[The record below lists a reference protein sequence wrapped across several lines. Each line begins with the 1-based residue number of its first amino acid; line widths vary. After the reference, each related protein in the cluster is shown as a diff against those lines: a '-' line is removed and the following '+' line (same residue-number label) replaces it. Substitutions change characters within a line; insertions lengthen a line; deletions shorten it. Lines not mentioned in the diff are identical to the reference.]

1 MEFLQGNKPTCTSH
15 NRVRRCATTF
25 AGALLFALAA
35 AAQAAWPE
43 KPVRLMVGFAPGGS
57 DIGGRIIAQK
67 LSEIWGQPVIVENK
81 PGAAGNIAADAVAKA
96 LPDGYTMLLFVN
108 SYTIN
113 TSVYK
118 GLQWDAVKDF
128 APVGRYTLSPM
139 IVVVNPKFPAKNVKE
154 MTDYA
159 KANPGKLF
167 FGSAGSGTAPHLV
180 GELYAIKTG
189 TQITHVPYKG
199 SAPSVTG
206 LVGGEVQLSFAASS
220 SVAAFIKDGRL
231 RPLAVTTAKRDPQF
245 PDLPTVEEAGI
256 PDFDADIWY
265 AFVMPAK
272 TPPAIIKKVSD
283 DLKTVLADPDIQAK
297 LRQNGLEPAWLG
309 PEETSALIKRDVA
322 RWKDVATRINLQLD

>member
-1 MEFLQGNKPTCTSH
+1 MKHVARILLA
-15 NRVRRCATTF
+15 VAVATF
-25 AGALLFALAA
+25 AA
-35 AAQAAWPE
+35 AANAAWPD
-43 KPVRLMVGFAPGGS
+43 KPVRLLVGFAPGGS

-67 LSEIWGQPVIVENK
+67 LSEMWGQPVVVDNR

-96 LPDGYTMLLFVN
+96 PADGYTMLLFVN

-189 TQITHVPYKG
+189 AEMTHVPYKG

-220 SVAAFIKDGRL
+220 SVAAFVKDGRL

-245 PDLPTVEEAGI
+245 PDLPTMEEAGI
-256 PDFDADIWY
+256 AGFDADIWY

-272 TPPAIIKKVSD
+272 TPPAIIRKVSD
-283 DLKTVLADPDIQAK
+283 DLKTALSDPDIQAK
-297 LRQNGLEPAWLG
+297 LRANGLEPAFLG
-309 PEETSALIKRDVA
+309 PDETAALIKRDVT
-322 RWKDVATRINLQLD
+322 RWKEVADRIKLQLD

>member
-1 MEFLQGNKPTCTSH
+1 MNKALQC
-15 NRVRRCATTF
+15 CA
-25 AGALLFALAA
+25 AAALCALAA
-35 AAQAAWPE
+35 VAHAAWPE

-67 LSEIWGQPVIVENK
+67 LQEMWGQAVVVDNK

-96 LPDGYTMLLFVN
+96 APDGYTMLLFVN

-118 GLQWDAVKDF
+118 GLAWDAVRDF

-139 IVVVNPKFPAKNVKE
+139 VVVVNPRFPAKTLKE

-189 TQITHVPYKG
+189 AQITHVPYKG
-199 SAPSVTG
+199 SAPSVIG

-220 SVAAFIKDGRL
+220 SVAGFIKDGRL

-256 PDFDADIWY
+256 PGFDADIWY

-283 DLKTVLADPDIQAK
+283 DLKTVLNDPEVQAK

-309 PEETSALIKRDVA
+309 PEETGALIKRDVA

>member
-1 MEFLQGNKPTCTSH
+1 MNKLS
-15 NRVRRCATTF
+15 RYCA
-25 AGALLFALAA
+25 AAALCALAA
-35 AAQAAWPE
+35 AAHAAWPE

-67 LSEIWGQPVIVENK
+67 LSEMWGQPVIVDNK

-96 LPDGYTMLLFVN
+96 APDGYTMLLFVN

-118 GLQWDAVKDF
+118 GLGWDAVRDF

-139 IVVVNPKFPAKNVKE
+139 IVVVNPNFPAKSLKE
-154 MTDYA
+154 VTEYA

-189 TQITHVPYKG
+189 AQITHVPYKG

-256 PDFDADIWY
+256 PGFDADIWY

-272 TPPAIIKKVSD
+272 TPPAIIRKVSE

-309 PEETSALIKRDVA
+309 PEETGALIKRDVA

>member
-1 MEFLQGNKPTCTSH
+1 MKHCT
-15 NRVRRCATTF
+15 R
-25 AGALLFALAA
+25 ALLAAALFAVGT

-43 KPVRLMVGFAPGGS
+43 KPVRLLVGFAPGGS
-57 DIGGRIIAQK
+57 DIGGRIVAQK
-67 LSEIWGQPVIVENK
+67 LSEMWGQPVVVDNR

-96 LPDGYTMLLFVN
+96 PPDGYTMLLFVN

-118 GLQWDAVKDF
+118 GLQWDAVRDF

-139 IVVVNPKFPAKNVKE
+139 IVVVNPKFPAKSLKE

-180 GELYAIKTG
+180 GELYAMKTG
-189 TQITHVPYKG
+189 VEMTHVPYKG

-220 SVAAFIKDGRL
+220 SVAAFVKDGRL

-245 PDLPTVEEAGI
+245 PDLPTVEQAGI
-256 PDFDADIWY
+256 PGFDADIWY

-272 TPPAIIKKVSD
+272 TPPAIVKKASD
-283 DLKTVLADPDIQAK
+283 DLKAVLADPDVQAK
-297 LRQNGLEPAWLG
+297 LRQNGLEPAYLG
-309 PEETSALIKRDVA
+309 PDETAALIKRDVT
-322 RWKDVATRINLQLD
+322 RWKEVADRIKLQLD

>member
-1 MEFLQGNKPTCTSH
+1 MRHVTRMLLAL
-15 NRVRRCATTF
+15 VVATF
-25 AGALLFALAA
+25 AA
-35 AAQAAWPE
+35 AASAAWPE
-43 KPVRLMVGFAPGGS
+43 KPVRLLVGFAPGGS

-67 LSEIWGQPVIVENK
+67 LSELWGQPVVVDNR
-81 PGAAGNIAADAVAKA
+81 PGAAGNIAADAVAKSA
-96 LPDGYTMLLFVN
+96 PDGYTMLLFVN

-139 IVVVNPKFPAKNVKE
+139 VVVVNPKFPAKNVKE

-180 GELYAIKTG
+180 GELYAMKTG
-189 TQITHVPYKG
+189 VEMTHVPYKG

-220 SVAAFIKDGRL
+220 SVAAFVKDGRL
-231 RPLAVTTAKRDPQF
+231 RPLAVTTGKRDPQF
-245 PDLPTVEEAGI
+245 PDLPTMEEAGI
-256 PDFDADIWY
+256 SGFDADIWY

-272 TPPAIIKKVSD
+272 TPPAIIRKVSD
-283 DLKTVLADPDIQAK
+283 DLRTVLQDPDIQAK
-297 LRQNGLEPAWLG
+297 LRANGLEPAFLG
-309 PEETSALIKRDVA
+309 PDETAALIKRDVA
-322 RWKDVATRINLQLD
+322 RWKEVADKIKLQLD

>member
-1 MEFLQGNKPTCTSH
+1 MSE
-15 NRVRRCATTF
+15 RRTIPARIAAL
-25 AGALLFALAA
+25 AGAALLAFAA

-67 LSEIWGQPVIVENK
+67 LQEMWGQPIVVDNK

-96 LPDGYTMLLFVN
+96 APDGYTMLLFVN

-118 GLQWDAVKDF
+118 GLAWDAVRDF

-139 IVVVNPKFPAKNVKE
+139 VVVVNPSLPAKSLKE

-180 GELYAIKTG
+180 GELYAIRTG
-189 TQITHVPYKG
+189 AQITHVPYKG

-206 LVGGEVQLSFAASS
+206 IVAGDVQLSFAASS

-231 RPLAVTTAKRDPQF
+231 RPLAVTTARRDPQF
-245 PDLPTVEEAGI
+245 PDLPTVQEAGI
-256 PDFDADIWY
+256 PDFDAEIWY
-265 AFVMPAK
+265 ALVMPAK
-272 TPPAIIKKVSD
+272 TPQAIIRKVSG
-283 DLKTVLADPDIQAK
+283 DLKTVLDDPDVQAK

-309 PEETSALIKRDVA
+309 PEDTAALIRRDVA
-322 RWKDVATRINLQLD
+322 RWKDVASRINLQLD

>member
-1 MEFLQGNKPTCTSH
+1 MS
-15 NRVRRCATTF
+15 RRAIAAL
-25 AGALLFALAA
+25 AGAALLAFSAA
-35 AAQAAWPE
+35 ALAAWPE
-43 KPVRLMVGFAPGGS
+43 KPVRLLVGFAPGGS

-67 LSEIWGQPVIVENK
+67 LSEMWGQPVVVDNR

-96 LPDGYTMLLFVN
+96 PPDGYTMLLFVN

-118 GLQWDAVKDF
+118 GLAWDAVKDF

-189 TQITHVPYKG
+189 VQMTHVPYKG

-220 SVAAFIKDGRL
+220 SVAGFIKDGRL
-231 RPLAVTTAKRDPQF
+231 RGLAVTTAKRDPQF
-245 PDLPTVEEAGI
+245 PELPTLQEAGI
-256 PDFDADIWY
+256 ADFDADIWY

-283 DLKTVLADPDIQAK
+283 DLKTVLDDPDIQAK
-297 LRQNGLEPAWLG
+297 LRANGLEPAFLG
-309 PEETSALIKRDVA
+309 PEQTAALIKRDVA
-322 RWKDVATRINLQLD
+322 RWKDVATKINLQLD

>member
-1 MEFLQGNKPTCTSH
+1 
-15 NRVRRCATTF
+15 
-25 AGALLFALAA
+25 
-35 AAQAAWPE
+35 
-43 KPVRLMVGFAPGGS
+43 MV
-57 DIGGRIIAQK
+57 
-67 LSEIWGQPVIVENK
+67 
-81 PGAAGNIAADAVAKA
+81 
-96 LPDGYTMLLFVN
+96 
-108 SYTIN
+108 
-113 TSVYK
+113 
-118 GLQWDAVKDF
+118 
-128 APVGRYTLSPM
+128 
-139 IVVVNPKFPAKNVKE
+139 VVVNPSFPAKTLKE

-189 TQITHVPYKG
+189 AQITHVPYKG

-220 SVAAFIKDGRL
+220 SVAGFIKDGRL

-256 PDFDADIWY
+256 PGFDADIWY

-283 DLKTVLADPDIQAK
+283 DLKTVLNDPEIQAK

-309 PEETSALIKRDVA
+309 PEETGALIKRDVA

>member
-1 MEFLQGNKPTCTSH
+1 MLS
-15 NRVRRCATTF
+15 AF
-25 AGALLFALAA
+25 AVAALATVASA
-35 AAQAAWPE
+35 AYPD
-43 KPVRLMVGFAPGGS
+43 KPVRLLVGFAPGGS

-67 LSEIWGQPVIVENK
+67 LSEMWGQPVVVDNR
-81 PGAAGNIAADAVAKA
+81 PGAAGNIAAEAVAKA
-96 LPDGYTMLLFVN
+96 APDGYTMLLFVN

-128 APVGRYTLSPM
+128 APIGRYTLSPM
-139 IVVVNPKFPAKNVKE
+139 IVVVNPKFPARNVKE

-189 TQITHVPYKG
+189 AEMTHVPYKG

-206 LVGGEVQLSFAASS
+206 LVAGDVQLSFAASS
-220 SVAAFIKDGRL
+220 SVAAFVKDGRL

-245 PDLPTVEEAGI
+245 PDLPTMQEAGI
-256 PDFDADIWY
+256 AGFDADIWY
-265 AFVMPAK
+265 ALVMPVK

-297 LRQNGLEPAWLG
+297 LRANGLEPAFLG
-309 PEETSALIKRDVA
+309 PDETAALIRRDVT
-322 RWKDVATRINLQLD
+322 RWKEVADKIKLQLD

>member
-1 MEFLQGNKPTCTSH
+1 MSVEDTMKHVARMLLA
-15 NRVRRCATTF
+15 VAVATF
-25 AGALLFALAA
+25 AA
-35 AAQAAWPE
+35 AANAAWPD
-43 KPVRLMVGFAPGGS
+43 KPVRLLVGFAPGGS

-67 LSEIWGQPVIVENK
+67 LSEMWGQPVVVDNR

-96 LPDGYTMLLFVN
+96 PADGYTMLLFVN

-189 TQITHVPYKG
+189 AEMTHVPYKG

-220 SVAAFIKDGRL
+220 SVAAFVKDGRL

-245 PDLPTVEEAGI
+245 PDLPTMEEAGI
-256 PDFDADIWY
+256 AGFDADIWY

-283 DLKTVLADPDIQAK
+283 DLKTALSDPDIQAK
-297 LRQNGLEPAWLG
+297 LRANGLEPAFLG
-309 PEETSALIKRDVA
+309 PDETAALIKRDVT
-322 RWKDVATRINLQLD
+322 RWKEVADRIKLQLD